1 MGLQSWMIKSWP
13 IINWFPSTKDDEWP
27 TFVHMSTQLGQER
40 QGSRPCVG
48 STVWVSSINGV
59 YAGLAWEWVEFRPG
73 VLMLA
78 DPNSIITNL
87 RVADAV
93 GHECAALTASVC
105 LNRILHRLAW
115 QDSVKEIVAAARSAQ
130 GVIAVPK
137 VNVAQN
143 DAPMRAAR
151 AA

>member
-1 MGLQSWMIKSWP
+1 MIKAWP

-27 TFVHMSTQLGQER
+27 TFVHMSTHVRQER
-40 QGSRPCVG
+40 RASLPCAG
-48 STVWVSSINGV
+48 STVWVGSVDGA

-87 RVADAV
+87 RVTDGV
-93 GHECAALTASVC
+93 GHDCDTLTATVS
-105 LNRILHRLAW
+105 LNRILHHLAW
-115 QDSVKEIVAAARSAQ
+115 QDSVKEIIAAAPGAFGLI
-130 GVIAVPK
+130 GVPQIAM
-137 VNVAQN
+137 AQN
-143 DAPMRAAR
+143 DAAMRATR